1 MATILRW
8 TWRIRLGS
16 NGVMRPPAPLYAVAS
31 MLSVQLGAALSTHLF
46 TALTPAG
53 SAWIRVALSAVV
65 LLAITR
71 PRLRSIGWPA
81 LRGTLLLGAATAVL
95 MLAYIEAI
103 ARIPLGTTA
112 AIEFLGPLGVA
123 AARSYRRSALVWPAL
138 AFVGV
143 IGLTE
148 PWRGDLDLLGIGFA
162 AAAAGGWAAY
172 IVFTQRVG
180 AELEGLQGL
189 ALSLSVATVVGAPVA
204 AWSAVSGLTPLIG
217 LQSLGLAV
225 LVPLLPFTL
234 ELLALRRMRVAAFG
248 TLMALEPGI
257 AAVIGLVLL
266 SQLPTSWQITGVAL
280 VVAAGVGAQRGPST
294 TEPAGPTVHSGDP
307 AEIDLG
313 GRAIAS
319 AT

>member
-1 MATILRW
+1 
-8 TWRIRLGS
+8 
-16 NGVMRPPAPLYAVAS
+16 MRPPAPLYAVAS

-53 SAWIRVALSAVV
+53 SAWIRVAISAVV

-81 LRGTLLLGAATAVL
+81 LRGTLLLGGATAVL

-123 AARSYRRSALVWPAL
+123 AARSHRRSALVWPAL

-148 PWRGDLDLLGIGFA
+148 PWRGNLDLVGIGFA
-162 AAAAGGWAAY
+162 TAAAGGWAAY

-266 SQLPTSWQITGVAL
+266 SQLPTDWQIIGVAL
-280 VVAAGVGAQRGPST
+280 VVAAGVGAQRRPST
-294 TEPAGPTVHSGDP
+294 AAPAGPTVHSGDP
-307 AEIDLG
+307 AEIELG

>member
-1 MATILRW
+1 M
-8 TWRIRLGS
+8 S
-16 NGVMRPPAPLYAVAS
+16 NGGMRPPAPLYAVAS

-53 SAWIRVALSAVV
+53 SAWIRVAISALV

-81 LRGTLLLGAATAVL
+81 LRGTLLLGGATAVL

-123 AARSYRRSALVWPAL
+123 AARSHRRSALVWPAL

-148 PWRGDLDLLGIGFA
+148 PWRGDLDLVGIGFA
-162 AAAAGGWAAY
+162 AAAAAGWAAY
-172 IVFTQRVG
+172 IVLTQRVG
-180 AELEGLQGL
+180 AELAGLQGL

-257 AAVIGLVLL
+257 AAVIGLLLL
-266 SQLPTSWQITGVAL
+266 SQLPTSWQIIGVAL

-294 TEPAGPTVHSGDP
+294 AAPAGPTVHSGDP
-307 AEIDLG
+307 AEVELG

>member
-1 MATILRW
+1 
-8 TWRIRLGS
+8 
-16 NGVMRPPAPLYAVAS
+16 MRPPAPLYAVAS

-46 TALTPAG
+46 TALTPSG
-53 SAWIRVALSAVV
+53 SAWIRVAIAAVV

-81 LRGTLLLGAATAVL
+81 LRGTILLGSATAVL
-95 MLAYIEAI
+95 MLAFIEAV

-123 AARSYRRSALVWPAL
+123 AARSHRRSALIWPAIAL
-138 AFVGV
+138 VGV

-148 PWRGDLDLLGIGFA
+148 PWQGDLDLLGIGFA
-162 AAAAGGWAAY
+162 VAAALGWAAY

-189 ALSLSVATVVGAPVA
+189 ALSLTVASIVGAPIA
-204 AWSAVSGLTPLIG
+204 AWSAISGLTPVIG
-217 LQSLGLAV
+217 LQSVGLAV
-225 LVPLLPFTL
+225 LVPLLPFSL
-234 ELLALRRMRVAAFG
+234 ELMALRRMRMAAFG

-266 SQLPTSWQITGVAL
+266 SQLPTSWQIVGIAL
-280 VVAAGVGAQRGPST
+280 VVAAGVGAQRAPST
-294 TEPAGPTVHSGDP
+294 GEPPGPTVHSP
-307 AEIDLG
+307 ESAEAELG

-319 AT
+319 TA